1 MKKSMIVLA
10 MMALAYGLPAAAGT
24 ESMSI
29 ITEDKPSTV
38 DRLESFIFG
47 EEFKVAGTCFSSG
60 EQISGLNK
68 ICFYDC
74 VSGGKAITIKS
85 TSLCPLTIRD

>member
-1 MKKSMIVLA
+1 MIALA
-10 MMALAYGLPAAAGT
+10 VMALAYGLPAVAGT
-24 ESMSI
+24 ESMSKI
-29 ITEDKPSTV
+29 MQDKPSAT
-38 DRLESFIFG
+38 DRLESFIYG

-85 TSLCPLTIRD
+85 VQLCPLTVSD